1 MKDNTQ
7 KVARSFC
14 TFKVSAHFS
23 FPLPAVS
30 SQKAGN
36 CPQIC
41 HSFSDKTTRKLVSE
55 NGTKVSKLFQSIPQK
70 RSPLFWGIKQPN
82 SRFSLLVF
90 FTPPYE
96 QPVSHLG
103 GCGFAKCWLKTD
115 VENRSTHASPTLS
128 YSKLDGKLLGIS
140 VLAYVEI
147 QLRWSAPRARI
158 ALRCI

>member
-90 FTPPYE
+90 FYAPLRTACQPPRGMW
-96 QPVSHLG
+96 VCKVL
-103 GCGFAKCWLKTD
+103 
-115 VENRSTHASPTLS
+115 VENRCREPQHSCLS
-128 YSKLDGKLLGIS
+128 YALLQQTG
-140 VLAYVEI
+140 
-147 QLRWSAPRARI
+147 W
-158 ALRCI
+158 